1 MSKKYLVIINNEKI
15 TKDENN
21 FYCENID
28 IKSISEDLNENFNV
42 TLIARE
48 SKKIN
53 RIRKINLL
61 NIKALPNIFLF
72 LLSLFGTF
80 KKDKTIYLIISITPY
95 TFFSYILLLIFRKK
109 KYVYLRSNGHEEYKA
124 IFGFVGP
131 IIYDFMFKVVTFNS
145 SIISCQKRLFEKR
158 KSHIVFPS
166 ELNSSW
172 IKNTVS
178 PKLDKPRLLYIGR
191 LKVEKGI
198 FSLMKILNQVNL
210 DFTLSIIGGEEKNL
224 NTKYKESK
232 KYEFY
237 PIQNETNLLINFYDK
252 SNIFILPSFT
262 EAHPKVVDESL
273 ARLRPVIIFDDIKY
287 IIHNKKG
294 IFVSQRNEQSLF
306 GTIDFIMKNY
316 ITIQENMKQNKL
328 PTKKNFITE
337 MSNILSQS

>member
-15 TKDENN
+15 TRDQNN
-21 FYCENID
+21 FYCDNID
-28 IKSISEDLNENFNV
+28 IKSIPEDLSENFNI
-42 TLIARE
+42 TLIARD

-53 RIRKINLL
+53 KIRKINLL
-61 NIKALPNIFLF
+61 NIKISSNIFLF
-72 LLSLFGTF
+72 LLSIFKTF

-131 IIYDFMFKVVTFNS
+131 IIYDLMFKVVTFNS
-145 SIISCQKRLFEKR
+145 TIISCQERLFTKR

-166 ELNSSW
+166 EINSSW
-172 IKNTVS
+172 IKNKDN
-178 PKLDKPRLLYIGR
+178 PKLDKPRLLYVGR

-210 DFTLSIIGGEEKNL
+210 DFTLSVVGGEEKKFNI
-224 NTKYKESK
+224 KYKESR
-232 KYEFY
+232 KYIFY
-237 PIQNETNLLINFYDK
+237 PIQNEANSLIKFYDDN
-252 SNIFILPSFT
+252 NIFILPSFT

-273 ARLRPVIIFDDIKY
+273 ARLRPVIIFDDIKH

-294 IFVSQRNEQSLF
+294 IFVSQRNEKSLLE
-306 GTIDFIMKNY
+306 TIDFIMKNY
-316 ITIQENMKQNKL
+316 STIQESMNRNKL
-328 PTKKNFITE
+328 PTKKDFIVE
-337 MSNILSQS
+337 MSNILNQS

>member
-28 IKSISEDLNENFNV
+28 IKSISENLNENFNV

-53 RIRKINLL
+53 KIRKINLL
-61 NIKALPNIFLF
+61 NIKALSNIFLF

-145 SIISCQKRLFEKR
+145 SIISCQERLFKKG
-158 KSHIVFPS
+158 KSHLVFPS
-166 ELNSSW
+166 ELNYAW

-178 PKLDKPRLLYIGR
+178 PKLDKPRFLYIGR
-191 LKVEKGI
+191 LKIEKGI
-198 FSLMKILNQVNL
+198 FSLMNILNQVNL

-232 KYEFY
+232 KYKFY
-237 PIQNETNLLINFYDK
+237 PIQNETNLLINFYDN

-273 ARLRPVIIFDDIKY
+273 ARLRPVIIFDDIKH
-287 IIHNKKG
+287 IIHNRKG
-294 IFVSQRNEQSLF
+294 VFVSQRNEQSLF
-306 GTIDFIMKNY
+306 EMVDFIMKNY
-316 ITIQENMKQNKL
+316 ITIQEKMRQNKL
-328 PTKKNFITE
+328 PTKKDFIAE
-337 MSNILSQS
+337 MSNILNQS